1 MKHIQTSW
9 QKHDGAAEC
18 PVSPDAVVEIETY
31 TPYVSGTYKALAVN
45 WDCVK
50 FFRVVGIESMDDEM
64 PNDVQDIQ
72 ETGNEQEY
80 SVFND
85 DNIKDLLVSDA
96 TNLIHKHYKQWSET
110 GSKDDLALVMKLAG
124 LLLIVDPQ

>member
-1 MKHIQTSW
+1 MRNIHTSW
-9 QKHDGAAEC
+9 QKHDGSIEC

-45 WDCVK
+45 WNCVK
-50 FFRVVGIESMDDEM
+50 FYRVVGIESMSDEM

-72 ETGNEQEY
+72 ENGTEQEY

-85 DNIKDLLVSDA
+85 DEIKTLLISDA
-96 TNLIHKHYKQWSET
+96 TNLIKRHYNQWIET
-110 GSKDDLALVMKLAG
+110 GSKTDLELVMKLSG
-124 LLLIVDPQ
+124 LLLIVDAK